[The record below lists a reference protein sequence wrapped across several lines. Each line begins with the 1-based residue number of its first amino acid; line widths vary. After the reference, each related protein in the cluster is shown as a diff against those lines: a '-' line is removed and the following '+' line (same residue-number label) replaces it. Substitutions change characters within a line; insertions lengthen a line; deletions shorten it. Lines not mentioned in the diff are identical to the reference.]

1 MRKLAFRAKF
11 TVTKA
16 IVVTAER
23 CLKSNVILPACD
35 NTFILFFV
43 GSSYAVRLCDGR
55 EDVRNE
61 DLSRFYGLIL
71 SRPRR
76 LWQRLVLRVQLDQSL
91 RSLLHLS
98 VYEFDDV
105 AS

>member
-16 IVVTAER
+16 IVITAEGR
-23 CLKSNVILPACD
+23 LKSNVVLR

-61 DLSRFYGLIL
+61 DLSWFYGLIL

-98 VYEFDDV
+98 VDELDDV